1 MSVWEQI
8 DGARFARM
16 MFMLGLGVL
25 AIYIEIAPLG
35 IGPGA
40 RPSPDLVLCVV
51 AYWAIRRP
59 DSTPA
64 LLVFVLGLMRDLI
77 SDVPVGAGAL
87 SLVLAAEALKTW
99 RRALARSGFLREW
112 MAIFSAALATA
123 ALQWSLVLITL
134 AQPPFLDQLLNQCL
148 YTAMAYP
155 VVAVLFRWVLR
166 ISWRKPEPA

>member
-1 MSVWEQI
+1 MTLWEQI

-16 MFMLGLGVL
+16 MFMLTLGVL
-25 AIYIEIAPLG
+25 AIYIEMAPLG

-59 DSTPA
+59 GSTPA

-77 SDVPVGAGAL
+77 TDVPVGAGAL
-87 SLVLAAEALKTW
+87 SLVLAAEALKAW

-112 MAIFSAALATA
+112 ITVFGAALATA
-123 ALQWSLVLITL
+123 AMQWLLVMVTL

-155 VVAVLFRWVLR
+155 AVALLFRWVLR

>member
-8 DGARFARM
+8 DGARFVRM
-16 MFMLGLGVL
+16 ALLFTLGVL
-25 AIYIEIAPLG
+25 AIYIEMAPLG

-59 DSTPA
+59 GSTPA
-64 LLVFVLGLMRDLI
+64 LLVFALGLMRDLI

-87 SLVLAAEALKTW
+87 SLVLAAEALKAW
-99 RRALARSGFLREW
+99 RRSLVRSGFIREW
-112 MAIFSAALATA
+112 ITVFCAALATA
-123 ALQWSLVLITL
+123 AMQWLLVLMTL

-155 VVAVLFRWVLR
+155 VIALFFRWVLR
-166 ISWRKPEPA
+166 ISARKPEPA